1 MEMPSFPHS
10 LCRSPA
16 TAHLRCFTSESWGDQ
31 KYQQVA
37 LLSVLISSA
46 SSSAQLLWVLG
57 KKCWL
62 QVCCVQISLLGSFT
76 ADEGLVR
83 ISLITAHKVLLDFT
97 HSLPFVENKR
107 GLPSY
112 QGKPHGTQFCPT
124 RFLSCIAAG
133 GGSLGHLLA

>member
-1 MEMPSFPHS
+1 M
-10 LCRSPA
+10 
-16 TAHLRCFTSESWGDQ
+16 
-31 KYQQVA
+31 
-37 LLSVLISSA
+37 
-46 SSSAQLLWVLG
+46 
-57 KKCWL
+57 
-62 QVCCVQISLLGSFT
+62 QISLLGSFT

-97 HSLPFVENKR
+97 HSLPFVGNKR

-124 RFLSCIAAG
+124 RFLSCIAVE